1 MKITVLL
8 GGVSAERDVSLS
20 SGLRIAVAPV
30 KVADAKGM
38 PAEGLKPDIRVE
50 VRPEDELAHL
60 EDAYKSLAKA
70 GGGAGP
76 RVASSLSSTNR
87 AVRPRVNE
95 AALVRMLRDGQSSD
109 LETNSAAPREIEP
122 VKQLIQDPALARA
135 LDLLKGLAVMQQ
147 FRPI

>member
-1 MKITVLL
+1 
-8 GGVSAERDVSLS
+8 
-20 SGLRIAVAPV
+20 
-30 KVADAKGM
+30 M

-60 EDAYKSLAKA
+60 EDAYTSLSKP
-70 GGGAGP
+70 GGGAGA

-95 AALVRMLRDGQSSD
+95 AALVRMLRDGQSPD
-109 LETNSAAPREIEP
+109 LETNSVAPREIEP